1 MNVNQKIE
9 QTLCDITDEIYPLSY
24 PYDEEKPDT
33 YIVYNPELE
42 EPGYYADDEDL
53 NWLQYMQIHLFH
65 KGNYI
70 SLRKNIRNKLRKA
83 DIMVTGI
90 ETMYEKDTQYYH
102 LIFSCYVEEDE

>member
-9 QTLCDITDEIYPLSY
+9 QALSGVVTEIYPLTY
-24 PYDEEKPDT
+24 PYNESKPDI

-70 SLRKNIRNKLRKA
+70 SLRKNIRSKLREA

>member
-9 QTLCDITDEIYPLSY
+9 QALCDITKEIYPLSY
-24 PYDEEKPDT
+24 PYDENKPDT

-42 EPGYYADDEDL
+42 EPGYYADDEEW
-53 NWLQYMQIHLFH
+53 NWVQYMQVHLFH

-70 SLRKNIRNKLRKA
+70 SIGRDIRIRLRKA
-83 DIMVTGI
+83 GIMVTGI

-102 LIFSCYVEEDE
+102 LVFSCYVEEEE